1 MSKLFHTLSDN
12 LYSIKEKLSDQ
23 EFIDIMNILSTLKTE
38 EENNQKYKI
47 TFMYPDIITT
57 IDTCHCHPY
66 NYDGSTHEIKLVKRS
81 FTTKLVDCRD
91 KDEKCSACMINS
103 ECFFV
108 KRILN
113 SVKERNSRNIPLHYL
128 STVCDEECKD
138 LLLDISRTISLK
150 SNVHD
155 INILEDDTSDNE
167 NEEDE
172 EERSHSFNKKK
183 VLYNNIQFEINIYID
198 SIEQV

>member
-66 NYDGSTHEIKLVKRS
+66 N
-81 FTTKLVDCRD
+81 
-91 KDEKCSACMINS
+91 
-103 ECFFV
+103 
-108 KRILN
+108 
-113 SVKERNSRNIPLHYL
+113 
-128 STVCDEECKD
+128 
-138 LLLDISRTISLK
+138 
-150 SNVHD
+150 
-155 INILEDDTSDNE
+155 
-167 NEEDE
+167 
-172 EERSHSFNKKK
+172 
-183 VLYNNIQFEINIYID
+183 
-198 SIEQV
+198 